1 MEEGL
6 GPGRGWGLGGRA
18 AGLRPRLSGGGREL
32 CSGRGSS
39 KWRHVDPRRNR
50 AVVVPEDISHPVP
63 AHWLRGATF
72 THTPAP
78 ASAPSRRRHSKGQ
91 PRRPARPQSLLQP
104 GRRHAGRLRARS
116 GHREVSLSSFKETLT
131 LRLFP
136 PPSPPPPEATS
147 PSRRLG
153 SLRELSPSP
162 SGEEEERC
170 KLTRPHG
177 VSVESEWQAFRFDS
191 ASISVLP
198 SRLLR
203 PPHPPQCP
211 GGKGGGGGAG
221 AGGKG
226 EREVRWEGYWFILCL
241 LD

>member
-1 MEEGL
+1 MGEEEEEGL

-104 GRRHAGRLRARS
+104 GRRHAGRPRGRC

-131 LRLFP
+131 LRL
-136 PPSPPPPEATS
+136 SPPHQPPTPGGHE
-147 PSRRLG
+147 
-153 SLRELSPSP
+153 REL
-162 SGEEEERC
+162 E
-170 KLTRPHG
+170 
-177 VSVESEWQAFRFDS
+177 A
-191 ASISVLP
+191 
-198 SRLLR
+198 RL
-203 PPHPPQCP
+203 
-211 GGKGGGGGAG
+211 A
-221 AGGKG
+221 
-226 EREVRWEGYWFILCL
+226 
-241 LD
+241 